1 MSEIISNRG
10 RHGHKTNRER
20 QEQLKQIIK
29 QLHEGKPVDEVRAQF
44 EEAVGDVTV
53 AEISALEQALIGEE
67 GIPVE
72 EVQRLC
78 SVHTAVFK
86 GSIQELHRSAQPE
99 EQPGHPVHTFKLE
112 NRELERLLHFQLSL
126 HMDRFMQDGSERSQD
141 KVLEDLKLLMEI
153 DKHYCRKENL
163 LFPFLERYG
172 IHGPTQVMWGVDD
185 RIRADLKEVR
195 QVIFD
200 SSFGEMEERQ
210 RIAGR
215 LRSLVQEMDEMIF
228 KEENILLPMAL
239 QTLTEDEW
247 VHIAAESGEIGYC
260 LIEQPA
266 EWKPGRAPAVSEVA
280 AVSRLRRDG
289 LFYLINDINNNVVI
303 AGNSHKNPDSNA
315 LRPGT

>member
-1 MSEIISNRG
+1 M
-10 RHGHKTNRER
+10 
-20 QEQLKQIIK
+20 
-29 QLHEGKPVDEVRAQF
+29 
-44 EEAVGDVTV
+44 
-53 AEISALEQALIGEE
+53 
-67 GIPVE
+67 
-72 EVQRLC
+72 QRLC

-112 NRELERLLHFQLSL
+112 NRGLERLLHFQLSL

-289 LFYLINDINNNVVI
+289 LFYLINDINNNVVM

-315 LRPGT
+315 LRQGT